1 MRALTKDR
9 AFADFQPY
17 GKDVDLQERT
27 TIAAC
32 CNTDWVEDVME
43 NAYPAIQK
51 KAPKLQALLSQLLS
65 AQRTTQDKIGD
76 VLDDESK
83 RGQLLCV
90 CIRWHTNKP

>member
-1 MRALTKDR
+1 MISMLVASAPRASGY
-9 AFADFQPY
+9 F
-17 GKDVDLQERT
+17 
-27 TIAAC
+27 
-32 CNTDWVEDVME
+32 NTDWVEDVME
-43 NAYPAIQK
+43 NAYPALQK
-51 KAPKLQALLSQLLS
+51 KAPKLLALLSQLLS